1 MYGHRISSPEP
12 SAVARIMTLAPM
24 YLRRLRGSG
33 RSRYF
38 ACGRYLLGS
47 SVANSSRGSVVS
59 AMPIASFLPIPTF
72 SLLYPDLMLLKHQSP
87 VNRGYAYTWGS
98 RRLPELAALLHGNLV
113 RPTSRRYS

>member
-24 YLRRLRGSG
+24 YLRRFRGSG

-38 ACGRYLLGS
+38 AGGRYLLGS

-59 AMPIASFLPIPTF
+59 AMPIILLLTNSHVLPQY
-72 SLLYPDLMLLKHQSP
+72 SDYMLLKHQSP
-87 VNRGYAYTWGS
+87 VNCGD
-98 RRLPELAALLHGNLV
+98 LCFLARADVGC
-113 RPTSRRYS
+113 